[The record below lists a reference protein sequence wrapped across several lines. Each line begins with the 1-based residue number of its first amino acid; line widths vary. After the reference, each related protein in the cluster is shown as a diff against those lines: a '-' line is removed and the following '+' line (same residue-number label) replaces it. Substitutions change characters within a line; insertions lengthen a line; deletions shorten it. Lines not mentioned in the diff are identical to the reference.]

1 MRAQVFTVC
10 GASRLRL
17 LLLLV
22 IVAVCALW
30 SKFDG
35 TFSAGILDASQGTQ
49 LAVVAGVDA
58 ARRAIMVQPALPAKQ
73 DAAGDAS
80 EHTRPAQPTQSAPPA
95 PLPQP
100 MESGAGSTAAD
111 KQAEPLHSRQHRKF
125 ERVTPCPPLRITN
138 VQADPKIL
146 AGLCPNTPNVLDR
159 GEVLPEALWK
169 FAGHSSLVT
178 AVMRGL
184 CCVRMP
190 ESLMRAQKEV
200 REKVIQLFRP
210 LIEAEPGPPILDSV
224 KPPPLG
230 PPRCNASEWSPSV
243 FSGRLRNT
251 PARIIDVVTG
261 MGGGPELEFL
271 EMHLYELADVVEL
284 FVIPESSYNMRG
296 DKKPRHFKN
305 QQHRFRRFQDK
316 ILYIDLDECKSY
328 LDAVARFR
336 SIPDEKRPRVE
347 FNVQDNQRG
356 CIWKLLQKYRPD
368 LPDETLLIFGDLDVI
383 PYRGAMHAVARCEL
397 AKHQSVEDWVVQLN
411 TMTVSFTLHRASGC
425 AREKRKADWLQTA
438 VVSMA
443 RARKTGVVFLA
454 YGGLTP
460 VIQRGGVHLTS
471 TGCWGHIF
479 YKGLQHGEGG
489 GGRELYRNYGERL
502 NTCAVATIPGAAS
515 AVIRFSYF
523 DAKYFWR
530 NWDQKCQTGNLTLPS
545 REDMEHC
552 RVPWIL
558 QRARDRYPCWWGDIE
573 DL

>member
-1 MRAQVFTVC
+1 MRAWMFTVF
-10 GASRLRL
+10 GASRLRFL
-17 LLLLV
+17 MLLV
-22 IVAVCALW
+22 IVVVCALW

-35 TFSAGILDASQGTQ
+35 TSSAEISQALHDTQ
-49 LAVVAGVDA
+49 FAAVVGMGA
-58 ARRAIMVQPALPAKQ
+58 ARPAESVQPAQPAKQ
-73 DAAGDAS
+73 DAVDDAS
-80 EHTRPAQPTQSAPPA
+80 EHTGPAQPTQSAPPA
-95 PLPQP
+95 PLAQP
-100 MESGAGSTAAD
+100 IEAGAARTAAN
-111 KQAEPLHSRQHRKF
+111 KQDEPLHSRQHRKF
-125 ERVTPCPPLRITN
+125 DRVTPCPPLQITD

-146 AGLCPNTPNVLDR
+146 VGMCPNTPNVLDR

-169 FAGHSSLVT
+169 FAGHSSLLT

-184 CCVRMP
+184 CCVQMP
-190 ESLMRAQKEV
+190 ESLRRAQKEV

-210 LIEAEPGPPILDSV
+210 LIEAEPGPPIPDSIQ
-224 KPPPLG
+224 PPPLG
-230 PPRCNASEWSPSV
+230 PPRCNDPEWSPKV

-251 PARIIDVVTG
+251 PANIIDVVTG

-296 DKKPRHFKN
+296 DTKPRHFKN

-316 ILYIDLDECKSY
+316 ILYIDLDECQSY
-328 LDAVARFR
+328 SDAVAQFR
-336 SIPDEKRPRVE
+336 SIPDEKRPQAVWSI
-347 FNVQDNQRG
+347 QHSQRD
-356 CIWKLLQKYRPD
+356 CIWKLLQKHRPD
-368 LPDETLLIFGDLDVI
+368 LPDETLVLFGDLDTI

-397 AKHQSVEDWVVQLN
+397 ARHQSLQSWLVQLKV
-411 TMTVSFTLHRASGC
+411 MSVPFSLHRASGC
-425 AREKRKADWLQTA
+425 AREKRQADSLQTV

-443 RARKTGVVFLA
+443 RTRRLGSVAIV
-454 YGGLTP
+454 YGGNTP
-460 VIQRGGVHLTS
+460 VIQRGGVHLTY

-489 GGRELYRNYGERL
+489 AGRELYQNYGERL
-502 NTCAVATIPGAAS
+502 NACAVAAIPGAAS

-530 NWDQKCQTGNLTLPS
+530 NWEKKCGASNLTLPS
-545 REDMEHC
+545 REDMDHC

-558 QRARDRYPCWWGDIE
+558 QRDRDRYPCWWGDIE